1 MLLFLKDLLFRL
13 FQGLC
18 HLVGTGCAAA
28 MAVDAFE
35 ATNRIV
41 NTHSLQQRAH
51 SLAVAVAS
59 THDLDSLDYAVV
71 DIHYHQF

>member
-1 MLLFLKDLLFRL
+1 
-13 FQGLC
+13 
-18 HLVGTGCAAA
+18 

-35 ATNRIV
+35 AMNRIV